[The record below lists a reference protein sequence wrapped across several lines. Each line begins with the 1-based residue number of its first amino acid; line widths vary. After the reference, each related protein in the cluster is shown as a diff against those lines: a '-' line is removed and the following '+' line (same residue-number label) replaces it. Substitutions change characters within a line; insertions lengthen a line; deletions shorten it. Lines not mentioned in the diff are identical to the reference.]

1 MDALPRDIASVRRT
15 RLPPRAPASIRRPAR
30 LHRRSKVPARIIR
43 RFLSV
48 RDVPCSRP
56 SRLLTPPRWITRDAP
71 QVLPDDPADQ
81 LELAHRIANAAFVAQ
96 TQSLAK
102 ERDALKE
109 QCAEMQMRSK
119 QLERRVASMEDELH
133 DAADKAAMAMEER
146 DKLTAEKTALI
157 NTVKKLNREV
167 AKLDA
172 FKRNLAQ
179 TLADAGEDGAGAGDA
194 AGERLVTSVLASA
207 ESNPSNGFSPQR
219 GSSSRYG
226 GSRTSASER
235 SPERVSRR
243 VSAANSPAPGGGAS
257 PLGGARGGR
266 EGPADADA
274 ANGPKV
280 DGKAFFREA
289 RARLSYE
296 RFSEFLQNIKAL
308 NAHKQTRAETLA
320 RADDIFGESN
330 KDLFRT
336 FETLLVKHLPK

>member
-81 LELAHRIANAAFVAQ
+81 LELAHRIANAALVAQ

-109 QCAEMQMRSK
+109 QCAEMKMRSK
-119 QLERRVASMEDELH
+119 QLERRVASMEEELH

-157 NTVKKLNREV
+157 NTVKKLNKEV

-172 FKRNLAQ
+172 FKRNLMQ
-179 TLADAGEDGAGAGDA
+179 TLADDGEDGAGGAGDA

-207 ESNPSNGFSPQR
+207 DANENRFSEPRR
-219 GSSSRYG
+219 GRYG
-226 GSRTSASER
+226 GSQASER
-235 SPERVSRR
+235 SPERVSRQT
-243 VSAANSPAPGGGAS
+243 SAAASPARLGEAS
-257 PLGGARGGR
+257 PLG
-266 EGPADADA
+266 E
-274 ANGPKV
+274 ANGGDGSAAARKV

-296 RFSEFLQNIKAL
+296 HFSEFLQNIKEL

-320 RADDIFGESN
+320 RADEIFGESN

>member
-1 MDALPRDIASVRRT
+1 MGS
-15 RLPPRAPASIRRPAR
+15 RANNP
-30 LHRRSKVPARIIR
+30 R
-43 RFLSV
+43 RFLSSAV
-48 RDVPCSRP
+48 SGAARARALTPSRASRP
-56 SRLLTPPRWITRDAP
+56 SP

-109 QCAEMQMRSK
+109 QCAEMKMRSK
-119 QLERRVASMEDELH
+119 QLERRVASMEEELH

-157 NTVKKLNREV
+157 NTVKKLNKEV

-172 FKRNLAQ
+172 FKRNLMQ
-179 TLADAGEDGAGAGDA
+179 TLADDGEDGAGDA
-194 AGERLVTSVLASA
+194 AGERLVTSVLANA
-207 ESNPSNGFSPQR
+207 ESNVHKTW
-219 GSSSRYG
+219 SRAG
-226 GSRTSASER
+226 GSQAGSER
-235 SPERVSRR
+235 SPERNYSRR
-243 VSAANSPAPGGGAS
+243 TSAANSPAPS
-257 PLGGARGGR
+257 DARGALPGD
-266 EGPADADA
+266 GTDAR
-274 ANGPKV
+274 KV

-296 RFSEFLQNIKAL
+296 HFSEFLQNIKEL

-330 KDLFRT
+330 KDLYRT

>member
-102 ERDALKE
+102 ERDALKD
-109 QCAEMQMRSK
+109 QCAEMKARSK

-133 DAADKAAMAMEER
+133 DAADKATMAMEER

-157 NTVKKLNREV
+157 NTVKKLNKEV

-172 FKRNLAQ
+172 FKRNLMQ
-179 TLADAGEDGAGAGDA
+179 TLADDGEDGAGGAGDA

-207 ESNPSNGFSPQR
+207 DANENRFSEPRR
-219 GSSSRYG
+219 GRYG
-226 GSRTSASER
+226 GSQASER
-235 SPERVSRR
+235 SPERVSRQT
-243 VSAANSPAPGGGAS
+243 SAA
-257 PLGGARGGR
+257 AR
-266 EGPADADA
+266 
-274 ANGPKV
+274 KV

-289 RARLSYE
+289 RARSSYE
-296 RFSEFLQNIKAL
+296 HFSQFLQNIKEL

>member
-56 SRLLTPPRWITRDAP
+56 SQLLTQPRWITRDAP

-133 DAADKAAMAMEER
+133 DAADKATMAMEER

-157 NTVKKLNREV
+157 NTVKKLNKEV

-172 FKRNLAQ
+172 FKRNLMQ
-179 TLADAGEDGAGAGDA
+179 TLADDGEDGAGGAGDA

-207 ESNPSNGFSPQR
+207 DANENRFGER
-219 GSSSRYG
+219 GGRYG
-226 GSRTSASER
+226 GSQTESER

-243 VSAANSPAPGGGAS
+243 TSAAASPARLSAAS
-257 PLGGARGGR
+257 PLG
-266 EGPADADA
+266 E
-274 ANGPKV
+274 ANGSSGDGSSAAARKV

-296 RFSEFLQNIKAL
+296 HFSEFLQNIKEL

-330 KDLFRT
+330 KDLFRA
-336 FETLLVKHLPK
+336 FETLLVKHLPTK

>member
-1 MDALPRDIASVRRT
+1 MDALPRDIASVSRT

-48 RDVPCSRP
+48 RGVPRSRP

-102 ERDALKE
+102 ERDALKD
-109 QCAEMQMRSK
+109 QCAEMKARSK

-133 DAADKAAMAMEER
+133 DAADKATMAMEER

-157 NTVKKLNREV
+157 NTVKKLNKEV

-172 FKRNLAQ
+172 FKRNLMQ
-179 TLADAGEDGAGAGDA
+179 TLADDGEDGAGDA
-194 AGERLVTSVLASA
+194 AGERLVTSVLANA
-207 ESNPSNGFSPQR
+207 ESSVLKTG
-219 GSSSRYG
+219 SRYG
-226 GSRTSASER
+226 GSQAGSER
-235 SPERVSRR
+235 SPERNYSRR
-243 VSAANSPAPGGGAS
+243 TSAANSPAPRRDAVAGDGTD
-257 PLGGARGGR
+257 AR
-266 EGPADADA
+266 
-274 ANGPKV
+274 KV

-296 RFSEFLQNIKAL
+296 HFTEFLQNIKEL

-320 RADDIFGESN
+320 RADEIFGESN

>member
-56 SRLLTPPRWITRDAP
+56 SRLLTQPRWITRDAP

-102 ERDALKE
+102 ERDALKD
-109 QCAEMQMRSK
+109 QCAEMKARSK

-133 DAADKAAMAMEER
+133 DAADKATMAMEER

-157 NTVKKLNREV
+157 NTVKKLNKEV

-172 FKRNLAQ
+172 FKRNLMQ
-179 TLADAGEDGAGAGDA
+179 TLADDGEDGAGGAGDA

-207 ESNPSNGFSPQR
+207 DANENRFGER
-219 GSSSRYG
+219 EGRYG
-226 GSRTSASER
+226 GSQTSER

-243 VSAANSPAPGGGAS
+243 TSAAAS
-257 PLGGARGGR
+257 P
-266 EGPADADA
+266 
-274 ANGPKV
+274 
-280 DGKAFFREA
+280 
-289 RARLSYE
+289 ARLSAASPPV
-296 RFSEFLQNIKAL
+296 RRTARILRR
-308 NAHKQTRAETLA
+308 RA
-320 RADDIFGESN
+320 
-330 KDLFRT
+330 
-336 FETLLVKHLPK
+336 